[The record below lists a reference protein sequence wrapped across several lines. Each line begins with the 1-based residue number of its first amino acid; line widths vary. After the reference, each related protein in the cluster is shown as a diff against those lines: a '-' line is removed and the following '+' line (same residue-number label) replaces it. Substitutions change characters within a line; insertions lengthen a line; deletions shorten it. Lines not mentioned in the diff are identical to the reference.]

1 MNLGVINNL
10 KYISLKNFQ
19 TIIKVICYY
28 SLVELLTEYADAV
41 VTENTSSIAT
51 DNINLLVVN
60 ISDKGDRDF
69 TYKPTLSDNKTEEV
83 SAILKY
89 IVKFMLRFIDSMSGA
104 VTLVIINGLKLSN
117 QKDFSYN
124 VPHSMIKLVY
134 LIISI

>member
-1 MNLGVINNL
+1 M
-10 KYISLKNFQ
+10 
-19 TIIKVICYY
+19 
-28 SLVELLTEYADAV
+28 VELLTEYADAV

-104 VTLVIINGLKLSN
+104 VTLVIMNGLKLSN

-124 VPHSMIKLVY
+124 VPYSMIKLVY